1 MLHYPPRYNSKNNK
15 IIAKELQIQKVA
27 LKIAEIAIKKIHS
40 TSAAELTYQL
50 KIGRLNLKYQKLVGE
65 WYELCYK
72 NIVGKRK
79 TVFKQTKLKRKTIE
93 IEYIPWFEDFIDED
107 TGFVVPVERT
117 KVVKINGKLV
127 DANQNPIKFQLI
139 QNKPYDF

>member
-40 TSAAELTYQL
+40 TSVAELTYQL

-93 IEYIPWFEDFIDED
+93 IEYIPWIEDFIDED
-107 TGFVVPVERT
+107 TGILVPVERT

-127 DANQNPIKFQLI
+127 DTNQNPIKFQLI
-139 QNKPYDF
+139 QTKPYNF

>member
-27 LKIAEIAIKKIHS
+27 LKIAEITIEKIHS
-40 TSAAELTYQL
+40 TSSAELSYQL

-79 TVFKQTKLKRKTIE
+79 TVFEQTKLKRKTVE
-93 IEYIPWFEDFIDED
+93 IEYIPYLEDFVDED
-107 TGFVVPVERT
+107 TGDVVSVERK

-127 DANQNPIKFQLI
+127 DANQKPIKFQLI
-139 QNKPYDF
+139 QTKNYDF

>member
-27 LKIAEIAIKKIHS
+27 LKIAEIAIEKIHS
-40 TSAAELTYQL
+40 TSAVELSYQL

-79 TVFKQTKLKRKTIE
+79 TVFKQTKLKRKTVE
-93 IEYIPWFEDFIDED
+93 IEYIPWIEDFIDED

-127 DANQNPIKFQLI
+127 DANHNPIKFQLI
-139 QNKPYDF
+139 QTKPYDF

>member
-1 MLHYPPRYNSKNNK
+1 MLHYPPRYNSKNKK

-27 LKIAEIAIKKIHS
+27 LKIAEITIEKIHS
-40 TSAAELTYQL
+40 TSSTELSYQL

-65 WYELCYK
+65 WFELCYK

-79 TVFKQTKLKRKTIE
+79 TFLQETKLKRKSIK
-93 IEYIPWFEDFIDED
+93 IEYIPWIEDFVDED
-107 TGFVVPVERT
+107 TGAVVPVERT

-127 DANQNPIKFQLI
+127 DANNNPIKFQLI
-139 QNKPYDF
+139 QTKPYNF

>member
-27 LKIAEIAIKKIHS
+27 LKIAEIAIEKIHS
-40 TSAAELTYQL
+40 TSAVELSYQL

-79 TVFKQTKLKRKTIE
+79 TVFKQTKLKRKTVE
-93 IEYIPWFEDFIDED
+93 IEYIPWIEEFIDED

-127 DANQNPIKFQLI
+127 DANHNPIKFQLI
-139 QNKPYDF
+139 QTKPYDF

>member
-27 LKIAEIAIKKIHS
+27 LKIAEIAIEKIHS
-40 TSAAELTYQL
+40 TSATELSYQL

-79 TVFKQTKLKRKTIE
+79 TKIEKSLKRGKVHVV
-93 IEYIPWFEDFIDED
+93 EYIPYLEDFIDED
-107 TGFVVPVERT
+107 TGEVVSVERRQII
-117 KVVKINGKLV
+117 KINGKLV
-127 DANQNPIKFQLI
+127 DRNGKPVKFQLI
-139 QNKPYDF
+139 QTKPYDF

>member
-27 LKIAEIAIKKIHS
+27 LKIAEIAIEKIHS
-40 TSAAELTYQL
+40 TSATELSYQL

-79 TVFKQTKLKRKTIE
+79 TVFEQTKLKRKTVV
-93 IEYIPWFEDFIDED
+93 IEYIPYLEDFINED
-107 TGFVVPVERT
+107 TGAVVPVEQK

-127 DANQNPIKFQLI
+127 DVNQKPIKFQLN
-139 QNKPYDF
+139 QTKSYNF

>member
-27 LKIAEIAIKKIHS
+27 LKIAEIVIEKIHS
-40 TSAAELTYQL
+40 TSATELSYQL

-79 TVFKQTKLKRKTIE
+79 TVFKQTKLKRKTVE
-93 IEYIPWFEDFIDED
+93 IEYIPWIEDFIDED
-107 TGFVVPVERT
+107 TGNVVPVER
-117 KVVKINGKLV
+117 KKLLKLMV
-127 DANQNPIKFQLI
+127 N
-139 QNKPYDF
+139 

>member
-27 LKIAEIAIKKIHS
+27 LKIAEIAIEKIHS
-40 TSAAELTYQL
+40 TFAAELTYQL

-79 TVFKQTKLKRKTIE
+79 TLFKQTKLKRKTVE
-93 IEYIPWFEDFIDED
+93 IEYIPWIEDFIDED

-139 QNKPYDF
+139 QTKPYDF